1 MKTTLEALYA
11 TRTYGGCLEGVPASG
26 EAIKVAR
33 KQPMNFGGQ
42 RATLVRDAYTGD
54 DRLPAWLYMAL
65 LIGPARSS
73 EYDGTELVVIWFSTR
88 PPRHAVGRSD
98 GERRRVEQ
106 ERGGFPIL
114 TENRNE

>member
-33 KQPMNFGGQ
+33 KTANELWGQ

-54 DRLPAWLYMAL
+54 DRLPA
-65 LIGPARSS
+65 
-73 EYDGTELVVIWFSTR
+73 
-88 PPRHAVGRSD
+88 
-98 GERRRVEQ
+98 
-106 ERGGFPIL
+106 
-114 TENRNE
+114 